1 MNDREKIDV
10 SYQMGQAVIVSK
22 DIYNFSELLEQP
34 LLKSLLNSEYEW
46 VYRLIEIFNKGDVK
60 EYATFK
66 ASVGGNVKIVLFR
79 KFSRPM
85 NRRLT
90 RRWRWLPYSN

>member
-10 SYQMGQAVIVSK
+10 SYEMGQAVIVSK

-34 LLKSLLNSEYEW
+34 LLKSLLKSDYEW
-46 VYRLIEIFNKGDVK
+46 VYSLIDIFNRGDVK

-66 ASVGGNVKIVLFR
+66 GTVEGKVCRGLFR
-79 KFSRPM
+79 KSLREIKVK
-85 NRRLT
+85 LT
-90 RRWRWLPYSN
+90 RRWR